1 MTVLSV
7 TLQEICIV
15 RPQFTCVSRYAQQR
29 LGKLDLNVIT
39 PGLGQVHRLSTWV
52 QVQVH

>member
-1 MTVLSV
+1 MVLSLTAAPILSGIPQGTVL
-7 TLQEICIV
+7 
-15 RPQFTCVSRYAQQR
+15 
-29 LGKLDLNVIT
+29 G